1 MFSMVQTH
9 HGISCSDI
17 VQTKKVLRT
26 LGFTDFQPGAPEPLV
41 YTNVPDN
48 PIGQVTAP
56 VLGDEYHTH
65 YVENPNTGQ
74 QIDLIEIQPAALV
87 PRPCVAPAQGDL
99 VIGIPV
105 DDPWKAYDQMQAA
118 DPDCAYST
126 PIEVPEEDGI
136 RFIWRDGQHTILTRK
151 KEPFAI
157 LHYSTDDF
165 PKVKRFYEEVLQ
177 VPISALA
184 DRGDGVQRHQMD
196 GIKGRMDIEVRPDT
210 KRLDLRAWGKHYPS
224 ANHFRLVGRDIAHI
238 EKAIV
243 ETGLG
248 GYVIPPFGGFVF
260 IHGPTSETIEMF
272 DKDFN
277 PAAMAASAEGDSEA
291 AE

>member
-1 MFSMVQTH
+1 MISMVQTH

-17 VQTKKVLRT
+17 VQTKKILHT
-26 LGFTDFQPGAPEPLV
+26 LGFTEFQPGAPEPLI
-41 YTNVPDN
+41 YTNTADN
-48 PIGQVTAP
+48 LIGQVTAP

-65 YVENPNTGQ
+65 YVENPETGQ

-87 PRPCVAPAQGDL
+87 PRPCEAPAQGDL

-105 DDPWKAYDQMQAA
+105 DDPWAAYEKMQAA
-118 DPDCAYST
+118 DPDCAFST
-126 PIEVPEEDGI
+126 PFEVPEENGI
-136 RFIWRDGQHTILTRK
+136 RFIWRDGQHTILTRN

-157 LHYSTDDF
+157 LHYATEDF
-165 PKVKRFYEEVLQ
+165 PIARRFYEEVLQ
-177 VPISALA
+177 VGIEEVDPKEE
-184 DRGDGVQRHQMD
+184 GVARYQMQ
-196 GIKGRMDIEVRPDT
+196 GIKGRMDIEVRDDT

-224 ANHFRLVGRDIAHI
+224 ANHFRLVERDIAHI

-272 DKDFN
+272 DKNFN
-277 PAAMAASAEGDSEA
+277 PAALAGDDAEA